1 MSFLLR
7 LAGSYVDAVLN
18 TFYPL
23 DREPSMA
30 DLSAEVLADKEAEE
44 EVAEPRVRGGFKFG
58 YLRDPEPDPV
68 DHVIALLEDIRNILQ
83 AQK

>member
-1 MSFLLR
+1 VNFLLR

-18 TFYPL
+18 TFYP
-23 DREPSMA
+23 REPSMA
-30 DLSAEVLADKEAEE
+30 DLSAERLADKEALE
-44 EVAEPRVRGGFKFG
+44 EVMEPRVRGGFKFG

-68 DHVIALLEDIRNILQ
+68 DHMIALLEDIRNLLQ